1 MKEQHCS
8 ELEAA
13 FVVADLME
21 GKSVRG
27 VYDRRLRDKKSTLS
41 PYGRIASFD
50 KGTIVT
56 YIHLVATV

>member
-27 VYDRRLRDKKSTLS
+27 VYDRRLRVKK
-41 PYGRIASFD
+41 IH
-50 KGTIVT
+50 IVAIWS
-56 YIHLVATV
+56 YS